1 MRPPKKFRDLSRR
14 DLLITLG
21 TLLLVA
27 IAVFLF
33 SFRFVEPAPPN
44 SIVISTGAVDGG
56 YHMFAQRYKDI
67 LARDGVI
74 VHLRPSAGSQENVS
88 RLNDENSDVEV
99 GFLQSGSAFSTNAPG
114 LVSLGSIYYEPLWVF
129 YRGREAHDFGDFH
142 GKKIAIGPEESGT
155 RALALQLLAVNA
167 AVMPPTQLLPSGGH
181 EGAELLVEGK
191 IDVLFLVGPPESPQ
205 IEQLMGDPGIR
216 LLSLDRA
223 DAYMRRFPSL
233 TKLTLPQGVFDF
245 VRNIPAHDVT
255 LISPTANLLAVDGL
269 HPALAYLLMRAASEV
284 HGGSG
289 LLHKAGEFPAP
300 LNSEFPLSSEATRY
314 YKSGPPFLQ
323 RYLPYWAAVLV
334 DRLWITLLPVLA
346 LLVPL
351 SRIVPAVYRW
361 RARSRIYRWYAKLK
375 EVELEQDDDSPPEK
389 IAELLQR
396 LDEIER
402 AVNRINT
409 PLAYTDNLY
418 AFRQNVNLVRQNLQK
433 KITSPH
439 SSVAP
444 LSHEGRGSSEAI

>member
-1 MRPPKKFRDLSRR
+1 MITRKKFKDISRR
-14 DLLITLG
+14 DLWLTITPVVLIAL
-21 TLLLVA
+21 A
-27 IAVFLF
+27 AFVFA
-33 SFRFVEPAPPN
+33 FRFVEPAPPD

-56 YHMFAQRYKDI
+56 YHMFALRYREI
-67 LARDGVI
+67 LARDGVK
-74 VHLRPSAGSQENVS
+74 VELRPSAGSQENVS
-88 RLNDENSDVEV
+88 RLLDEKSDVEV
-99 GFLQSGSAFSTNAPG
+99 GFLQGGSAFSTNAPD

-129 YRGREAHDFGDFH
+129 YRGPEIHDFGALQ
-142 GKKIAIGPEESGT
+142 GRKLAIGPEESGT

-167 AVMPPTQLLPSGGH
+167 AVMPPTKLLPESGQHAADLLLQGKLD
-181 EGAELLVEGK
+181 AVLLVA
-191 IDVLFLVGPPESPQ
+191 PPESPLV
-205 IEQLMGDPGIR
+205 EQLISAPGIR

-223 DAYMRRFPSL
+223 DAYTRRFPSL
-233 TKLTLPQGVFDF
+233 TRLTLPQGVFDF
-245 VRNIPAHDVT
+245 VKNVPARDVT

-284 HGGSG
+284 HGGAG

-300 LNSEFPLSSEATRY
+300 LNSEFPLSAEATRY

-334 DRLWITLLPVLA
+334 DRLWLTLLPVLA

-351 SRIVPAVYRW
+351 GRIVPAVWRW

-375 EVELEQDDDSPPEK
+375 EVELNLDEQSPAEK
-389 IAELLQR
+389 LTELLTQ
-396 LDEIER
+396 LNQIES

-418 AFRQNVNLVRQNLQK
+418 AFRQNVNLVRQRVRDQLADTK
-433 KITSPH
+433 
-439 SSVAP
+439 
-444 LSHEGRGSSEAI
+444 

>member
-1 MRPPKKFRDLSRR
+1 MITRNKFKDISRR
-14 DLLITLG
+14 DLWLTITPVVLIAL
-21 TLLLVA
+21 A
-27 IAVFLF
+27 AFVFA
-33 SFRFVEPAPPN
+33 FRFVEPAPPD

-56 YHMFAQRYKDI
+56 YHMFALRYREI
-67 LARDGVI
+67 LARDGVK
-74 VHLRPSAGSQENVS
+74 VELRPSAGSQENVS
-88 RLNDENSDVEV
+88 RLLDEKSDVEV
-99 GFLQSGSAFSTNAPG
+99 GFLQGGSAFSTNAPD

-129 YRGREAHDFGDFH
+129 YRGPEIHDFGALQ
-142 GKKIAIGPEESGT
+142 GRKLAIGPEESGT

-167 AVMPPTQLLPSGGH
+167 AVMPPTMLLPESGQHAADLLLQGKLD
-181 EGAELLVEGK
+181 AVLLVA
-191 IDVLFLVGPPESPQ
+191 PPESPLV
-205 IEQLMGDPGIR
+205 EQLISAPGIR

-223 DAYMRRFPSL
+223 DAYTRRFPSL
-233 TKLTLPQGVFDF
+233 TRLTLPQGVFDF
-245 VRNIPAHDVT
+245 VKNVPARDVT

-284 HGGSG
+284 HGGAG

-300 LNSEFPLSSEATRY
+300 LNSEFPLSAEATRY

-334 DRLWITLLPVLA
+334 DRLWLTLLPVLA

-351 SRIVPAVYRW
+351 GRIVPAVWRW

-375 EVELEQDDDSPPEK
+375 EVELNLDEQSPAEK
-389 IAELLQR
+389 LTELLTQ
-396 LDEIER
+396 LNQIES

-418 AFRQNVNLVRQNLQK
+418 AFRQNVNLVRQRVRDQLADAK
-433 KITSPH
+433 
-439 SSVAP
+439 
-444 LSHEGRGSSEAI
+444 

>member
-1 MRPPKKFRDLSRR
+1 MITRNKFKDISRR
-14 DLLITLG
+14 DLWLTITPVVLIAL
-21 TLLLVA
+21 A
-27 IAVFLF
+27 AFVFA
-33 SFRFVEPAPPN
+33 FRFVEPAPPD

-56 YHMFAQRYKDI
+56 YHMFALRYREI
-67 LARDGVI
+67 LARDGVK
-74 VHLRPSAGSQENVS
+74 VELRPSAGSQENVS
-88 RLNDENSDVEV
+88 RLLDEKSDVEV
-99 GFLQSGSAFSTNAPG
+99 GFLQGGSAFSTNAPD

-129 YRGREAHDFGDFH
+129 YRGPEIHDFGALQ
-142 GKKIAIGPEESGT
+142 GRKLAIGPEESGT

-167 AVMPPTQLLPSGGH
+167 AVMPPTMLLPESGQHAADLLLQGKLD
-181 EGAELLVEGK
+181 AVLLVA
-191 IDVLFLVGPPESPQ
+191 PPESPLV
-205 IEQLMGDPGIR
+205 EQLISAPGIR

-223 DAYMRRFPSL
+223 DAYTRRFPSL
-233 TKLTLPQGVFDF
+233 TRLTLPQGVFDF
-245 VRNIPAHDVT
+245 VKNVPARDVT

-284 HGGSG
+284 HGGAG

-300 LNSEFPLSSEATRY
+300 LNSEFPLSAEATRY

-334 DRLWITLLPVLA
+334 DRLWLTLLPVLA

-351 SRIVPAVYRW
+351 GRIVPAVWRW

-375 EVELEQDDDSPPEK
+375 EVELNLDEQSPAEK
-389 IAELLQR
+389 LTELLTQ
-396 LDEIER
+396 LNQIES

-418 AFRQNVNLVRQNLQK
+418 AFRQNVNLVRQRVRDQLADTK
-433 KITSPH
+433 
-439 SSVAP
+439 
-444 LSHEGRGSSEAI
+444 

>member
-1 MRPPKKFRDLSRR
+1 MITRKKFKDISRR
-14 DLLITLG
+14 DLWLTITPVVLIAL
-21 TLLLVA
+21 A
-27 IAVFLF
+27 AFVFA
-33 SFRFVEPAPPN
+33 FRFVEPAPPD

-56 YHMFAQRYKDI
+56 YHMFALRYREI
-67 LARDGVI
+67 LARDGVK
-74 VHLRPSAGSQENVS
+74 VELRPSAGSQENVS
-88 RLNDENSDVEV
+88 RLLDEKSDVEV
-99 GFLQSGSAFSTNAPG
+99 GFLQGGSAFSTNAPD

-129 YRGREAHDFGDFH
+129 YRGPEIHDFGALQ
-142 GKKIAIGPEESGT
+142 GRKLAIGPEESGT

-167 AVMPPTQLLPSGGH
+167 AVMPPTMLLPESGQHAADLLLQGKLD
-181 EGAELLVEGK
+181 AVLLVA
-191 IDVLFLVGPPESPQ
+191 PPESPLV
-205 IEQLMGDPGIR
+205 EQLISAPGIR

-223 DAYMRRFPSL
+223 DAYTRRFPSL
-233 TKLTLPQGVFDF
+233 TRLTLPQGVFDF
-245 VRNIPAHDVT
+245 VKNVPARDVT

-284 HGGSG
+284 HGGAG

-300 LNSEFPLSSEATRY
+300 LNSEFPLSAEATRY

-334 DRLWITLLPVLA
+334 DRLWLTLLPVLA

-351 SRIVPAVYRW
+351 GRIVPAVWRW

-375 EVELEQDDDSPPEK
+375 EVELNLDEQSPAEK
-389 IAELLQR
+389 LTELLTQ
-396 LDEIER
+396 LNQIES

-418 AFRQNVNLVRQNLQK
+418 AFRQNVNLVRQRVRDQLADTK
-433 KITSPH
+433 
-439 SSVAP
+439 
-444 LSHEGRGSSEAI
+444 

>member
-1 MRPPKKFRDLSRR
+1 MITRNKFKDISRR
-14 DLLITLG
+14 DLWLTITPVVLIAL
-21 TLLLVA
+21 A
-27 IAVFLF
+27 AFVFA
-33 SFRFVEPAPPN
+33 FRFVEPAPPN

-56 YHMFAQRYKDI
+56 YHMFALRYREI
-67 LARDGVI
+67 LARDGVK
-74 VHLRPSAGSQENVS
+74 VELRPSAGSQENVS
-88 RLNDENSDVEV
+88 RLLDEKSDVEV
-99 GFLQSGSAFSTNAPG
+99 GFLQGGSAFSTNAPD

-129 YRGREAHDFGDFH
+129 YRGPEIHDFGALQ
-142 GKKIAIGPEESGT
+142 GRKLAIGPEESGT

-167 AVMPPTQLLPSGGH
+167 AVMPPTMLLPESGQHAADLLLQGKLD
-181 EGAELLVEGK
+181 AVLLVA
-191 IDVLFLVGPPESPQ
+191 PPESPLV
-205 IEQLMGDPGIR
+205 EQLISAPGIR

-223 DAYMRRFPSL
+223 DAYTRRFPSL
-233 TKLTLPQGVFDF
+233 TRLTLPQGVFDF
-245 VRNIPAHDVT
+245 VKNVPARDVT

-284 HGGSG
+284 HGGAG

-300 LNSEFPLSSEATRY
+300 LNSEFPLSAEATRY

-334 DRLWITLLPVLA
+334 DRLWLTLLPVLA

-351 SRIVPAVYRW
+351 GRIVPAVWRW

-375 EVELEQDDDSPPEK
+375 EVELNLDEQSPAEK
-389 IAELLQR
+389 LTELLSQ
-396 LDEIER
+396 LNQIES

-418 AFRQNVNLVRQNLQK
+418 AFRQNVNLVRQRVRDQLADTK
-433 KITSPH
+433 
-439 SSVAP
+439 
-444 LSHEGRGSSEAI
+444 